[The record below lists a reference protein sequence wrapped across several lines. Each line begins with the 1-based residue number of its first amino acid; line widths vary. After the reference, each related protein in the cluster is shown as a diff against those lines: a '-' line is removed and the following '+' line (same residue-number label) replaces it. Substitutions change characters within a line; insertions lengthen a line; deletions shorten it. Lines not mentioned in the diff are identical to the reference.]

1 MTDVVIAA
9 RSIDAPGRHGCGRG
23 PARSVDEHAAR
34 AAALLAPVGVE
45 SLPLPAC
52 LGRRLAA
59 PVHAVDDLPGF
70 DNSAMDGYALR
81 VADLGPAG
89 LPVAAHVPA
98 GTVPARLAP
107 GTAQRI
113 MTGAPLP
120 AGADTVVPVELTD
133 DGPDHVHVLAP
144 VVAGRHI
151 RRRGEDVRA
160 GEVALPAGTL
170 LGPMHLAA
178 AVACGVAVL
187 PVRRRLRVAV
197 LSAGSE
203 LVAVGSRLRPGQ
215 AHDSNGTLLVTALRE
230 AGADAELLP
239 LVADRPDELA
249 GLLARH
255 LDGIDLL
262 ITSGGISAGDNEVV
276 RDTLAPG
283 GVVITRVALK
293 PGGAQG
299 LGRYRGTPVIALP
312 GNPVACWVGFEL
324 FVRPA
329 VVAASGMPDRPRRT
343 ARAGAAVT
351 AAPGRHTVVPSVLDQ
366 AEDTVTPVP
375 AAGPHSHRALA
386 CADCLVELDASGEGA
401 AAGDPVA
408 VRLTGKNGSHPASAL
423 GGPAATLRTVRGT
436 PC

>member
-1 MTDVVIAA
+1 
-9 RSIDAPGRHGCGRG
+9 
-23 PARSVDEHAAR
+23 
-34 AAALLAPVGVE
+34 
-45 SLPLPAC
+45 
-52 LGRRLAA
+52 
-59 PVHAVDDLPGF
+59 
-70 DNSAMDGYALR
+70 MDGYALR

-98 GTVPARLAP
+98 GTAPGPLAP

-133 DGPDHVHVLAP
+133 DGRDHVHVLGP

-151 RRRGEDVRA
+151 RRRGEDIRA
-160 GEVALPAGTL
+160 GEVVLPAGTL
-170 LGPMHLAA
+170 LGPTHLAA
-178 AVACGVAVL
+178 AAACGVAAL

-203 LVAVGSRLRPGQ
+203 LVAVGRDLRPGQ

-230 AGADAELLP
+230 AGAEAVLLP

-249 GLLARH
+249 GLLAGH

-262 ITSGGISAGDNEVV
+262 VTSGGISAGDHEVV
-276 RDTLAPG
+276 RDALAPG
-283 GVVITRVALK
+283 GVVFTRVALK

-299 LGRYRGTPVIALP
+299 LGHYRGTPVITLP

-329 VVAASGMPDRPRRT
+329 VAAACGMPDRLRLT
-343 ARAGAAVT
+343 AVAASAYA
-351 AAPGRHTVVPSVLDQ
+351 AAPGRHTVVPSVLDHI
-366 AEDTVTPVP
+366 AGTVTPVP

-386 CADCLVELDASGEGA
+386 AADCLVELDASGAGA
-401 AAGDPVA
+401 SPGDPVA
-408 VRLTGKNGSHPASAL
+408 VRATGPDDPCRAIAP
-423 GGPAATLRTVRGT
+423 GGHGARPRIVRGT

>member
-1 MTDVVIAA
+1 VAEQLIDPEEARRRVLGRVV
-9 RSIDAPGRHGCGRG
+9 
-23 PARSVDEHAAR
+23 
-34 AAALLAPVGVE
+34 
-45 SLPLPAC
+45 PLPAEDVPLEDA
-52 LGRRLAA
+52 LGRVLAA
-59 PVHAVDDLPGF
+59 DVSAPEDVPGF

-98 GTVPARLAP
+98 GTAPGPLRP

-133 DGPDHVHVLAP
+133 DGLDHVHVLGP

-151 RRRGEDVRA
+151 RRRGEDIRA
-160 GEVALPAGTL
+160 GEVVLPAGTF
-170 LGPMHLAA
+170 LGPTHLAA
-178 AVACGVAVL
+178 AAACGVAAL

-203 LVAVGSRLRPGQ
+203 LVAVGSPLRPGQ

-249 GLLARH
+249 ALLTRH

-262 ITSGGISAGDNEVV
+262 VTSGGISAGDHEVV
-276 RDTLAPG
+276 RDTLSP
-283 GVVITRVALK
+283 GVVFTRVALK

-299 LGRYRGTPVIALP
+299 LGHYHGTPVISLP

-329 VVAASGMPDRPRRT
+329 VAAASGMPDRPRRT
-343 ARAGAAVT
+343 ARAAAAFT
-351 AAPGRHTVVPSVLDQ
+351 AAPGRHTVVPSVLDH
-366 AEDTVTPVP
+366 AAGTVTPVP

-386 CADCLVELDASGEGA
+386 GADCLVELDASGAGA
-401 AAGDPVA
+401 AAGDSVA
-408 VRLTGKNGSHPASAL
+408 VRLTGQDDSHRAIAR
-423 GGPAATLRTVRGT
+423 GGHAATHRTVRGT